1 MAYWEN
7 FREIGDFLFLYQNVT
22 FMGTT
27 SKLCR
32 RGLPAYLTGR
42 GKIQLG
48 LNIHIYKM
56 DYLCTYLLTKK
67 MRVFPEVTHEVGPFR
82 AGSLSVL
89 STTAAVLLLEVQLFR
104 QGISPKSPLQTTW
117 PYLLDVDL
125 DVYSVLFY
133 QAVICYVLLVCTFVQ
148 VLWDWKMLLKW
159 DYLQTCHNI

>member
-22 FMGTT
+22 FMGTI

-32 RGLPAYLTGR
+32 CGLPAYLTGR

-56 DYLCTYLLTKK
+56 DYLCTYLLPKK
-67 MRVFPEVTHEVGPFR
+67 MRVFPEVTQEEGPFR

-89 STTAAVLLLEVQLFR
+89 STTAAVILLEVKLFR
-104 QGISPKSPLQTTW
+104 QGISPKSPLQTT
-117 PYLLDVDL
+117 
-125 DVYSVLFY
+125 
-133 QAVICYVLLVCTFVQ
+133 
-148 VLWDWKMLLKW
+148 
-159 DYLQTCHNI
+159 